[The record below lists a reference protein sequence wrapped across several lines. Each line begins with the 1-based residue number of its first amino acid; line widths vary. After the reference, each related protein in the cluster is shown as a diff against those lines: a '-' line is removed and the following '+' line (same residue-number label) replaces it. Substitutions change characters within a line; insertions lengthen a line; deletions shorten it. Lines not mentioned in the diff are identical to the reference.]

1 MVRFT
6 DAEVAEIGFAG
17 KASGS
22 DSVAKWS
29 RERLLDAARRA
40 RS

>member
-1 MVRFT
+1 MVRLT
-6 DAEVAEIGFAG
+6 DAEAAEIDRAA

-29 RERLLDAARRA
+29 RERLLDAARRE
-40 RS
+40 RL